1 MVPRRPHEGR
11 GVVAVFRNAAV
22 RAAEDGLDGVDG
34 ARGREQSAVDGKLVQ
49 VDRVV
54 PPPELAQLRPQLMTL
69 RRRRVG
75 VRRNDEPATAPQLE
89 GCGDELLVV
98 APPQLK
104 PARAPRPQQRALLD
118 EAAARQLRVRHRDA
132 LGALRVVRGCVLV
145 ARHLRRV
152 GEADAPVRAALEVR
166 RARLDHVGEPVHVVV
181 VVVVC
186 VEVAVVVVVVVV
198 GVHVCFPSQL
208 L

>member
-75 VRRNDEPATAPQLE
+75 VRRNDEPATAPTAARPTVLDDG
-89 GCGDELLVV
+89 GCGGGKATE
-98 APPQLK
+98 AANKQR
-104 PARAPRPQQRALLD
+104 ARRVQAHRSWRAAATNCLSWPRRSSNPRARRGRSSVHFSTRPQRDSSEYAIVMRSGRSGWSEAVSSWRAIS
-118 EAAARQLRVRHRDA
+118 E
-132 LGALRVVRGCVLV
+132 
-145 ARHLRRV
+145 
-152 GEADAPVRAALEVR
+152 E
-166 RARLDHVGEPVHVVV
+166 
-181 VVVVC
+181 
-186 VEVAVVVVVVVV
+186 
-198 GVHVCFPSQL
+198 
-208 L
+208 